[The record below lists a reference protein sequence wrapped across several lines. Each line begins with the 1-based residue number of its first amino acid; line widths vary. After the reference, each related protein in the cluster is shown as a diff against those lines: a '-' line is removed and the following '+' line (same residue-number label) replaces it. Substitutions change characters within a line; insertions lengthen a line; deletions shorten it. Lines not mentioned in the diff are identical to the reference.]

1 MDQVAPPLFKQG
13 PSAFAR
19 VLFFATLAVTLL
31 VADTR
36 FDVLGLVRGW
46 VGTAL
51 YPVELGA
58 AAPVQW
64 IGRFFGYFTS
74 LDRIEGENRRLAQ
87 DNNALAQ
94 TALRAQALEA
104 ENEHLRKLAGLRE
117 GLHAKSVAA
126 EILYDARDPFSRK
139 VVVDRGTQD
148 GVERGQPVIDESG
161 VVGQVTRVFP
171 LSSEITLLTD
181 REQAIAV
188 QNVRTGARGIAYG
201 NAASGPAGQID
212 LRFMPSN
219 VDVQKDDLLVT
230 SGLDGV
236 FPDGLPV
243 AKVTSVE
250 RNAAYQFAKIL
261 CAPMGGTERNR
272 HVLILLTARAAPRP
286 ADEPPPPAP
295 RIRRGTK
302 AP

>member
-1 MDQVAPPLFKQG
+1 MDQVAPPLFQQG

-19 VLFFATLAVTLL
+19 VFFFATLALTLL
-31 VADTR
+31 VVDTR
-36 FDVLGLVRGW
+36 FDALGTVRTGL
-46 VGTAL
+46 GTAL

-58 AAPVQW
+58 AAPAQW
-64 IGRFFGYFTS
+64 VGRFFGYFTS
-74 LDRIEGENRRLAQ
+74 LDRIEAENRRLAQ

-94 TALRAQALEA
+94 TALRAAALQA
-104 ENEHLRKLAGLRE
+104 ENEHLRRLAGLRE

-171 LSSEITLLTD
+171 LSSEVTLLTD

-188 QNVRTGARGIAYG
+188 QNVRTGVRGIAYG
-201 NAASGPAGQID
+201 NAAAGPAGQID

-219 VDVQKDDLLVT
+219 VDVKKDDLLVT

-243 AKVTSVE
+243 AKVASVE

-272 HVLILLTARAAPRP
+272 HVLILLTERPAPRP
-286 ADEPPPPAP
+286 ADEPPPVSKS
-295 RIRRGTK
+295 RRGTK
-302 AP
+302 TS